1 MDKDRKRR
9 NAKSHIIFYSLWEIS
24 FKVLQNN
31 ANRVLLFWYKRKCI
45 LNFEKNSKVEMVYS
59 DSSVNIFY
67 IMKHFVRFFTFM
79 LYFKFPERKLK
90 GFRNR
95 SGNDADSSFIYH
107 ANFSW
112 FLPVR
117 LLSVV
122 LCCGRT
128 CNEKLQCSRALQR
141 GWVNCGLCVL
151 WLINFFAGQHGFTRL
166 LCEKYL
172 RNTTFTLAV

>member
-1 MDKDRKRR
+1 
-9 NAKSHIIFYSLWEIS
+9 
-24 FKVLQNN
+24 
-31 ANRVLLFWYKRKCI
+31 
-45 LNFEKNSKVEMVYS
+45 MVYS

-67 IMKHFVRFFTFM
+67 IMKNFVRFFTFM

-172 RNTTFTLAV
+172 RNTTFTLAVQQGETGIFVEALHSRFVSIFQRFSVYSTRFNEHSRRLSSTERES

>member
-1 MDKDRKRR
+1 
-9 NAKSHIIFYSLWEIS
+9 
-24 FKVLQNN
+24 
-31 ANRVLLFWYKRKCI
+31 
-45 LNFEKNSKVEMVYS
+45 MVYS

-67 IMKHFVRFFTFM
+67 IMKNFVRFFTFM

-172 RNTTFTLAV
+172 RNTTFTLAVQQGETGIFVEALHSRFVSIFQRFSVYPTRFNEHSRRLSSTKRES